1 MRQRYVREIE
11 RIFNDRLADVVQKI
25 RAAVG
30 TPATPTG
37 ASAGS
42 STGGATFAGGD
53 ATTTPSGSP
62 TPAPNIT
69 DPAAFRTSG
78 RRASAPRP
86 ATTGLG
92 LTTDDSVPG
101 WVTRLAA
108 GRSETPEQ
116 TLAWIRQFVEESY
129 GPMDDWLKFFEVQF
143 VSEDQK
149 RG

>member
-11 RIFNDRLADVVQKI
+11 RIFNEQLKSVVAQI

-30 TPATPTG
+30 TPASPTAG
-37 ASAGS
+37 SAGS
-42 STGGATFAGGD
+42 STGGATCVAED

-92 LTTDDSVPG
+92 LTTDASVPG

-116 TLAWIRQFVEESY
+116 TLAWIKQQVEEAY
-129 GPMDDWLKFFEVQF
+129 
-143 VSEDQK
+143 
-149 RG
+149 